1 MKSILV
7 IDTPHDCSEC
17 DLMFQD
23 DWSYWCPH
31 RNAQAD
37 VYENVVNYSKPTW
50 CPLSPLPLKKDLT
63 HYIQR
68 GDTQSMTHLV
78 QYIHDQGYNDCLD
91 EILKEAD

>member
-1 MKSILV
+1 MKSMLI
-7 IDTPHDCSEC
+7 IDTPEC
-17 DLMFQD
+17 CDNCALMFEVGYACSCGAGFFKVD
-23 DWSYWCPH
+23 I
-31 RNAQAD
+31 
-37 VYENVVNYSKPTW
+37 EEYSEKQTKPEW